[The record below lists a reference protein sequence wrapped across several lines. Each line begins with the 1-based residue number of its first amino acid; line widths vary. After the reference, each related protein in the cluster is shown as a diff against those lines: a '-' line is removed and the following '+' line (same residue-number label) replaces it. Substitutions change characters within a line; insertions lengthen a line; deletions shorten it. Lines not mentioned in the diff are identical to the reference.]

1 MRLLVIL
8 PYAPSATRVRSRMLL
23 EELTRRHEVT
33 LLALAWNASD
43 QETLA
48 AWRERGLDVVAV
60 PHGRADQLRALAGD
74 PRRPLQ
80 QMVATAP
87 LLARLARQRISEA
100 ARAGRPYGAAHV
112 EHLRG
117 AAAADLT
124 TPLGVRT
131 VFDAVDCLA
140 ALARLTRRHNPNL
153 LVRGVAAFE
162 ECRTRRY
169 ERALVAAA
177 DAVTVVAERDRLAL
191 LQGGAPRRIT
201 VVPNG
206 VAASARPAALTAA
219 PVAVFTGK
227 LSYHANQAALRL
239 LLRDIWPL
247 VRAAEPAARLLVAGA
262 EPPGWMQHAGR
273 DGMELVANPAEL
285 APLIAR
291 ARVALAPTVYSVGI
305 QNKVLEALAEGV
317 PVVATPSALAGLP
330 SAAREFVLS
339 GDTPA
344 AFAAAAIRLLRD
356 DALAA
361 NLGAAGHAYVRRHLT
376 WSAAATAF
384 EALYA
389 GTLAPASL
397 PQPEVA

>member
-1 MRLLVIL
+1 
-8 PYAPSATRVRSRMLL
+8 MLL

-43 QETLA
+43 RETLV
-48 AWRERGLDVVAV
+48 AWRERGLEVVAV

-80 QMVATAP
+80 QTIATSP
-87 LLARLARQRISEA
+87 LLARLARQRVSAA
-100 ARAGRPYGAAHV
+100 ARTGRPYDAAHV

-117 AAAADLT
+117 AAAVDLT

-140 ALARLTRRHNPNL
+140 ALARLTRRHNANL
-153 LVRGVAAFE
+153 LVRGIAAFE
-162 ECRTRRY
+162 EGGTRRY

-177 DAVTVVAERDRLAL
+177 AAVTVVAERDRLAL
-191 LQGGAPRRIT
+191 LRGGAPNRIT

-206 VAASARPAALTAA
+206 VTASSRPAALTAA

-239 LLRDIWPL
+239 LLRDIWPR

-262 EPPGWMQHAGR
+262 EPPGWVRQRAGH
-273 DGMELVANPAEL
+273 DGVELVANPAEL
-285 APLIAR
+285 GPLIGQ

-330 SAAREFVLS
+330 SAAREYVLPGS
-339 GDTPA
+339 TPP
-344 AFAAAAIRLLRD
+344 AFAEATIRLLRD
-356 DALAA
+356 DTLAA
-361 NLGAAGHAYVRRHLT
+361 GLGAAGQTYVRRHLT
-376 WSAAATAF
+376 WAAAASAF
-384 EALYA
+384 ETLYA
-389 GTLAPASL
+389 GTLASASVR
-397 PQPEVA
+397 QPEVA